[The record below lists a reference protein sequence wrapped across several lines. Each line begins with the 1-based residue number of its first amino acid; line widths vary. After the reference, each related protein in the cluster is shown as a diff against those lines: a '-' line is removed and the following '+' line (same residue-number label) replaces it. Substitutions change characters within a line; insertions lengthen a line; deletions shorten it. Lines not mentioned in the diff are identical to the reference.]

1 MVVVLALRGGKFR
14 LVLSCNIKQDKQ
26 SVRGNSHWRG
36 ISSLDQKDSST
47 AACFIYRGGVGRG
60 HFFPR
65 PYHWTV
71 ICFLQAI
78 KEVPYIPLFSRVSS
92 TPLFLFFF
100 HLFYFFFL
108 LQLKNNTIFTKQKV
122 SKICCTQKICLVI
135 VSRAKINFLIPISN
149 SLWIIENASS
159 VCCFPFPPLTELH
172 ITAFSTFFFLFW
184 TTLSVY
190 KTCSA
195 VATMRWDE
203 FYAAFI
209 LLNNRTNL

>member
-65 PYHWTV
+65 PYHWPV

-78 KEVPYIPLFSRVSS
+78 KKSPTFLSLAGFHQPLFS
-92 TPLFLFFF
+92 FFF
-100 HLFYFFFL
+100 SVVLFFFL
-108 LQLKNNTIFTKQKV
+108 LQLKNKTIFTKQKV

-135 VSRAKINFLIPISN
+135 VSRAKIYFLIPISN

-172 ITAFSTFFFLFW
+172 ITAFSTFSFLFW

-190 KTCSA
+190 KTSSA